1 MKKDT
6 YKIQR
11 NVKILIMVI
20 VLLVCTLTVSIVA
33 AKYITEKSSEGSVR
47 ASEFY
52 FTSDFLDGKNHTL
65 VPGSTS
71 ITFTL
76 GNHGD
81 DLRYS
86 EVDINYT
93 VTVTPEDS
101 GAKVDVNGTGKN
113 EGTLKKDEISDASV
127 KISALQPGKKYIVT
141 ATGKGGY
148 EKTLTTTIVVPDQ
161 TSKLYY
167 HIDNSAG
174 DYTLLTVWNE
184 GDEAGT
190 VNITYT
196 GIPDN
201 TNPNMTDWQSN
212 GTDKETME
220 VQINPHESKT
230 FRFFYGEKAVT
241 IHNVTDK
248 ATDKDIEPKQ
258 PN

>member
-33 AKYITEKSSEGSVR
+33 AKYITEKSSDGSIR

-52 FTSDFLDGKNHTL
+52 FTSDFLDGKTHTL

-93 VTVTPEDS
+93 VTVTPE
-101 GAKVDVNGTGKN
+101 ATAAPAATVTNGT
-113 EGTLKKDEISDASV
+113 GTLKKEKISDASV
-127 KISALQPGKKYIVT
+127 TISELIPGNTYNIT
-141 ATGKGGY
+141 AKGEGGY
-148 EKTLTTTIVVPDQ
+148 EKTLTAIIVVPDQ
-161 TSKLYY
+161 ASKLYY

-184 GDEAGT
+184 GDKEGT

-201 TNPNMTDWQSN
+201 TNPNMTNWETND
-212 GTDKETME
+212 GTIGKQET
-220 VQINPHESKT
+220 INPHESKT
-230 FRFFYGEKAVT
+230 FRFFRESAGSNISITVT
-241 IHNVTDK
+241 N
-248 ATDKDIEPKQ
+248 AEPKQ

>member
-33 AKYITEKSSEGSVR
+33 AKYITEKSSDGSIR

-52 FTSDFLDGKNHTL
+52 FTSDFLDGKTHTL

-86 EVDINYT
+86 EVDLNYT
-93 VTVTPEDS
+93 VTITPE
-101 GAKVDVNGTGKN
+101 ATAATVTNGTGI
-113 EGTLKKDEISDASV
+113 LKKDKISDASV
-127 KISALQPGKKYIVT
+127 TISDLKPGNTYTVT
-141 ATGKGGY
+141 AVGKGGY
-148 EKTLTTTIVVPDQ
+148 GKKLTANIIIPDQ
-161 TSKLYY
+161 ASKIYY

-184 GDEAGT
+184 GDKEGT

-196 GIPDN
+196 GNALPDN
-201 TNPNMTDWQSN
+201 TNPNMTDWK
-212 GTDKETME
+212 TDGGNEVKKEVT
-220 VQINPHESKT
+220 IAPHESHT
-230 FRFFYGEKAVT
+230 FRFFDIT
-241 IHNVTDK
+241 NVTN
-248 ATDKDIEPKQ
+248 DIKVTNAEPKQ

>member
-52 FTSDFLDGKNHTL
+52 FTSDFLDGKTHTL

-93 VTVTPEDS
+93 VTVTPEET
-101 GAKVDVNGTGKN
+101 ATPAATVKN
-113 EGTLKKDEISDASV
+113 EKGALKKDEISDASV
-127 KISALQPGKKYIVT
+127 TISNLKPGNTYTVT
-141 ATGKGGY
+141 AVGKGGY
-148 EKTLTTTIVVPDQ
+148 EKSLTAIIVVPDQ
-161 TSKLYY
+161 APKLYY

-184 GDEAGT
+184 GDKEGT

-201 TNPNMTDWQSN
+201 TNPNMTDWKSN

-220 VQINPHESKT
+220 VEINPHESKT
-230 FRFFYGEKAVT
+230 FRFFRESAEVN
-241 IHNVTDK
+241 ISVTDK
-248 ATDKDIEPKQ
+248 DTNKSIDEKQ

>member
-33 AKYITEKSSEGSVR
+33 AKYITEKSSDGSIR

-52 FTSDFLDGKNHTL
+52 FTSDFLDGKTHTL

-93 VTVTPEDS
+93 VTITPE
-101 GAKVDVNGTGKN
+101 ATAATVTNGTGI
-113 EGTLKKDEISDASV
+113 LKKDKISDASV
-127 KISALQPGKKYIVT
+127 TISDLKPGNTYTVT
-141 ATGKGGY
+141 AVGKGGY
-148 EKTLTTTIVVPDQ
+148 EK
-161 TSKLYY
+161 
-167 HIDNSAG
+167 N
-174 DYTLLTVWNE
+174 
-184 GDEAGT
+184 
-190 VNITYT
+190 
-196 GIPDN
+196 
-201 TNPNMTDWQSN
+201 
-212 GTDKETME
+212 
-220 VQINPHESKT
+220 
-230 FRFFYGEKAVT
+230 
-241 IHNVTDK
+241 
-248 ATDKDIEPKQ
+248 
-258 PN
+258 